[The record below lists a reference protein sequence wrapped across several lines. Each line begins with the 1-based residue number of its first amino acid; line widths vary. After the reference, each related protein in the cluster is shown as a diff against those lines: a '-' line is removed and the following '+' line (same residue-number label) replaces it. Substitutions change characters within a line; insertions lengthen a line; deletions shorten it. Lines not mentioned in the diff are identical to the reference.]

1 MTQKLSQMQN
11 QEETGTL
18 YSVSHVSVLHIN
30 SLFQE
35 VGEVGDVDRKTSGIY
50 YSYLQP
56 FVFLPY
62 SEAGF
67 RSPYLI
73 S

>member
-1 MTQKLSQMQN
+1 MTQKLSQTQN

-50 YSYLQP
+50 
-56 FVFLPY
+56 
-62 SEAGF
+62 
-67 RSPYLI
+67 
-73 S
+73 